1 MPRNLILIGREKAG
15 IESFSP
21 KVAYRYCFLG
31 GPLLHVKDANV
42 MCQYKFAVSY
52 CIFIESTSV
61 PLSGGA
67 LITFAEGAAGDRRD
81 QTNGRQHHTLQW
93 LRFFFFFFK
102 CFCGE
107 RPTLRRK
114 SLLSWGFQFATV
126 HSWWWV
132 IPGTYFFKTKNEIAF

>member
-81 QTNGRQHHTLQW
+81 QTNGRQHHTLQ
-93 LRFFFFFFK
+93 
-102 CFCGE
+102 
-107 RPTLRRK
+107 
-114 SLLSWGFQFATV
+114 
-126 HSWWWV
+126 
-132 IPGTYFFKTKNEIAF
+132 